1 MSGVLVVLGFG
12 IALVIGLFSFIA
24 GWKNGR
30 ARLEAEIAE
39 DAERRAADKA
49 LYDSEKAK
57 IKREVFK
64 DADTK
69 KKKMSNS
76 SGRDKFNA
84 VNDVL
89 RNEYVYENYD
99 VVFPQFPDPLPV
111 EFNEEDGTVKMP
123 LWYWEKIAEYKIEID
138 AIEKYFS
145 EAEKLKKK

>member
-12 IALVIGLFSFIA
+12 IALAIGLLSFIA

-49 LYDSEKAK
+49 LYDAEKAK

-89 RNEYVYENYD
+89 RNKN
-99 VVFPQFPDPLPV
+99 
-111 EFNEEDGTVKMP
+111 
-123 LWYWEKIAEYKIEID
+123 
-138 AIEKYFS
+138 
-145 EAEKLKKK
+145 

>member
-12 IALVIGLFSFIA
+12 IALAIGLLSFIA

-69 KKKMSNS
+69 KKKMSNN

-89 RNEYVYENYD
+89 RNKN
-99 VVFPQFPDPLPV
+99 
-111 EFNEEDGTVKMP
+111 
-123 LWYWEKIAEYKIEID
+123 
-138 AIEKYFS
+138 
-145 EAEKLKKK
+145 

>member
-1 MSGVLVVLGFG
+1 MITAIVVVCITVLLIVA
-12 IALVIGLFSFIA
+12 ITCFIF
-24 GWKNGR
+24 GWKTGR
-30 ARLEAEIAE
+30 AKIEREIAE

-64 DADTK
+64 DVDTK

-89 RNEYVYENYD
+89 RNKN
-99 VVFPQFPDPLPV
+99 
-111 EFNEEDGTVKMP
+111 
-123 LWYWEKIAEYKIEID
+123 
-138 AIEKYFS
+138 
-145 EAEKLKKK
+145 